1 MAIAFEV
8 IAAFASGSRG
18 IGVRG
23 GLPWRLPADLRRFK
37 RLTTGS
43 GHNAVIMGRNT
54 WQSIPEKFRP
64 LPGRINIVLT
74 RDPSRIDSTSVK
86 VASSLTHALRM
97 LEDMEGIDRVF
108 VIGGEKVYADAL
120 KMDECH
126 VLHLTRVLDEPDE
139 SCDAFFPDVDWS
151 QFMEVD
157 ASDPMVENDTRFEF
171 LTYVRR
177 PYGAAD
183 RERDGPVPVKHDEDQ
198 YLDLVRRILDS
209 GVSRTDR
216 TGVGTVAVFGA
227 QMRFDLRNG
236 QFPLLTTKRVFW
248 RGVAEE
254 LLWFISGC
262 TDGEVLSAKG
272 IRIWDG
278 NGSREFLD
286 RLGFHDRRPGDLGP
300 VYGFQW
306 RHFGAKYAT
315 CDADYAGQGID
326 QLAQVIEMI
335 KTQPDSRR
343 IIMTAWNPSD
353 LHLMVLP
360 PCHMFCQFF
369 VNDGELSCLLYQR
382 SCDMGLGVPFNIASY
397 ALLTRLIAH
406 VCGLKAG
413 ELIHT
418 LGDAHVYMNHVDAL
432 KEQLKRTPRPFP
444 TLTINSSTTS
454 IDGFKFEDVHLDGYN
469 PYPAIKMDMAV

>member
-1 MAIAFEV
+1 M
-8 IAAFASGSRG
+8 
-18 IGVRG
+18 
-23 GLPWRLPADLRRFK
+23 
-37 RLTTGS
+37 
-43 GHNAVIMGRNT
+43 
-54 WQSIPEKFRP
+54 
-64 LPGRINIVLT
+64 
-74 RDPSRIDSTSVK
+74 K
-86 VASSLTHALRM
+86 VASSLTHGLSIAQRCIEACDETCLLAALRM

-353 LHLMVLP
+353 LVRRVLLIGKHRLNERSTASDGTSTLSYVLP
-360 PCHMFCQFF
+360 
-369 VNDGELSCLLYQR
+369 VLRQR
-382 SCDMGLGVPFNIASY
+382 WRAVLPLVSTIVRYGPWGPLQCMRSGLPFLGHFLTVSPYKIASY

>member
-236 QFPLLTTKRVFW
+236 QFPLLTTKRTA
-248 RGVAEE
+248 RCSAPKA
-254 LLWFISGC
+254 SGFGMAMGRVNSW
-262 TDGEVLSAKG
+262 TGL
-272 IRIWDG
+272 
-278 NGSREFLD
+278 GSTIVVRVTWG
-286 RLGFHDRRPGDLGP
+286 R
-300 VYGFQW
+300 
-306 RHFGAKYAT
+306 
-315 CDADYAGQGID
+315 CQGID